1 MKNLFLSLAVLLSIG
16 LCVASCSDDA
26 VVNDEVPAMRDYQ
39 TDAEVLSKFVDVNK
53 SLGEYYINVNKKNSP
68 LAYIYD
74 SDYQELQKVSPAN
87 RTRFEDELKALN
99 SKLAAAAK
107 RKDVSQIVYST
118 YGGETWIRTI
128 NHDAAVTIEKTS
140 PEEVGAVATRSTRA
154 SLQLQ
159 AGALNEANFYA
170 GAQIKSKIDINMFGY
185 KYYYFE
191 IDCKTDAKKTP
202 ESGGYPS
209 GNGDNDQAIV
219 MSGSGSMETWNF
231 TWKASGSNPN
241 TYWKF
246 KGYLYNPT
254 ATGACLIRIDFID

>member
-1 MKNLFLSLAVLLSIG
+1 MKNLFLSLAVLLSTG
-16 LCVASCSDDA
+16 LCVASCSDA
-26 VVNDEVPAMRDYQ
+26 TVVSDEMPAMRDYQ

-99 SKLAAAAK
+99 SKLAVAAK
-107 RKDVSQIVYST
+107 REDVSQIVYST

-140 PEEVGAVATRSTRA
+140 PEEVGTVVTRDTRA

-159 AGALNEANFYA
+159 ADTVNEANFYA
-170 GAQIKSKIDINMFGY
+170 GTQIKSKIDINMFGY

-191 IDCKTDAKKTP
+191 IGCKTDAKKTP

-209 GNGDNDQAIV
+209 GNGDNDRAIV

>member
-1 MKNLFLSLAVLLSIG
+1 M
-16 LCVASCSDDA
+16 
-26 VVNDEVPAMRDYQ
+26 PAMRDYQ

-99 SKLAAAAK
+99 SKLAVAAK
-107 RKDVSQIVYST
+107 REDVSQIVYST

-140 PEEVGAVATRSTRA
+140 PEEVGTVVTRDTRA

-159 AGALNEANFYA
+159 ADTVNEACADPGKAVRGGLSLHSLRRVSPRPANAARQGHQGQQRQPQRGGGTGHPAERLHRRLRPASAVQRRGGPAERAA
-170 GAQIKSKIDINMFGY
+170 GPAAPQGLLRQI
-185 KYYYFE
+185 
-191 IDCKTDAKKTP
+191 
-202 ESGGYPS
+202 
-209 GNGDNDQAIV
+209 Q
-219 MSGSGSMETWNF
+219 
-231 TWKASGSNPN
+231 
-241 TYWKF
+241 
-246 KGYLYNPT
+246 L
-254 ATGACLIRIDFID
+254 